1 MIPFKLIHL
10 SALLVWFGSMFFACI
25 MLRPAV
31 VGALRQPER
40 MRLWDTVLRCFFNW
54 VWIAI
59 GAVLVT
65 GFYLVYQNGG
75 IARAA
80 PDVRFILALEL
91 LMIAIFGYVFFGGYV
106 PFSLHV
112 AKQRWEEAEKRLGI
126 IRKLV
131 ALSLLLGLLTVIM
144 SEGGYGA
151 ALMTDYGPA

>member
-1 MIPFKLIHL
+1 MIHFKLIHL
-10 SALLVWFGSMFFACI
+10 FSLLVWFGGLFFACI
-25 MLRPAV
+25 MLRPAAV
-31 VGALRQPER
+31 EALRPPER

-54 VWIAI
+54 VWAAI

-65 GFYLVYQNGG
+65 GFYLIYQHGG
-75 IARAA
+75 IARAT
-80 PDVRFILALEL
+80 PHVRFILVLEL
-91 LMIAIFGYVFFGGYV
+91 LMIAIYGYVFFGGYV

-131 ALSLLLGLLTVIM
+131 ALSLLLGLLTAIM

-151 ALMTDYGPA
+151 ALMAAYWPT